1 MYTRGRDSSD
11 PYNRH
16 CKDPQARDDCDGS
29 DDCED
34 IAPDFVAP
42 YCWCTEFAPMHYGVI
57 DANMADALNTQLR
70 DIANF
75 FVTVSAEL
83 PSDVAVNDARTEIDL
98 VGWFIDALDNER
110 WQVTAGHSSRMST
123 DLDAMDLN
131 ELYRKFN
138 VEEYSGGIPDEE
150 QAIDSETELYIQTAI
165 DVWSAIS
172 IKLVDGLAE

>member
-1 MYTRGRDSSD
+1 
-11 PYNRH
+11 
-16 CKDPQARDDCDGS
+16 
-29 DDCED
+29 
-34 IAPDFVAP
+34 
-42 YCWCTEFAPMHYGVI
+42 
-57 DANMADALNTQLR
+57 
-70 DIANF
+70 
-75 FVTVSAEL
+75 
-83 PSDVAVNDARTEIDL
+83 
-98 VGWFIDALDNER
+98 
-110 WQVTAGHSSRMST
+110 MST